1 MPTETPPKPPRSRPE
16 MVVYDARRGGGKRR
30 IRWKRVALWTFGSL
44 LILLLAIGGVVG
56 YWAHGLVGQISH
68 LDKSTQDAQ
77 GDLVQIP
84 TANQAGGRHW

>member
-16 MVVYDARRGGGKRR
+16 MVVYDARHGGGKRR

-56 YWAHGLVGQISH
+56 YWAHGLV
-68 LDKSTQDAQ
+68 D
-77 GDLVQIP
+77 
-84 TANQAGGRHW
+84 